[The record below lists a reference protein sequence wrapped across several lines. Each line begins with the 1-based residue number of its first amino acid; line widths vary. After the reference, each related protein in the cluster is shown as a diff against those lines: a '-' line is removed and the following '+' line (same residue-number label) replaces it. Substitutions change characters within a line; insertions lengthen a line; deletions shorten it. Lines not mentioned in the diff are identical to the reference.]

1 MIKAVNNII
10 IRFYEAYGSDRARS
24 RSTHSKSP
32 GRPRNSGWDK
42 PYEKQK
48 YEVSGYRSERWE
60 QERMGGASGSRDIQ
74 MSHQFER
81 PAFPQS
87 LEELELEYTRDVM
100 ELAKKRDKEEDEENN
115 KHREVRD
122 PSD

>member
-1 MIKAVNNII
+1 
-10 IRFYEAYGSDRARS
+10 
-24 RSTHSKSP
+24 
-32 GRPRNSGWDK
+32 
-42 PYEKQK
+42 
-48 YEVSGYRSERWE
+48 
-60 QERMGGASGSRDIQ
+60 MGGGGPRDIQ

-81 PAFPQS
+81 PAFPHQS

-122 PSD
+122 PVTALDS

>member
-1 MIKAVNNII
+1 
-10 IRFYEAYGSDRARS
+10 
-24 RSTHSKSP
+24 
-32 GRPRNSGWDK
+32 
-42 PYEKQK
+42 
-48 YEVSGYRSERWE
+48 
-60 QERMGGASGSRDIQ
+60 MGGGSGSRDIQ

-87 LEELELEYTRDVM
+87 LEELEMEYTRDVM

-122 PSD
+122 PRN

>member
-1 MIKAVNNII
+1 
-10 IRFYEAYGSDRARS
+10 
-24 RSTHSKSP
+24 
-32 GRPRNSGWDK
+32 
-42 PYEKQK
+42 
-48 YEVSGYRSERWE
+48 
-60 QERMGGASGSRDIQ
+60 MGGGGPRDIQ

-122 PSD
+122 PVTALDS